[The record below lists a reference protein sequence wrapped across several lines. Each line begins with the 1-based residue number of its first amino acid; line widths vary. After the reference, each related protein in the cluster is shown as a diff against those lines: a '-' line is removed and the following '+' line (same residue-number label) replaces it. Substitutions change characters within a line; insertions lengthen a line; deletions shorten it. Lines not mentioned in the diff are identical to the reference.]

1 MSMLTPPE
9 MGGPYRI
16 KGTKYPRMRRNRRR
30 RKVLAVIGAVLA
42 VAVVGVGTLQLVDVF
57 AGGDEEKSVQAGKS
71 EDCRAGNAGAKSGE
85 GRTPEAPEKTGKAG
99 KAGKAG
105 EAGKRGKAGRPA
117 ELPAPARVEVN
128 VLNAT
133 TRTGLAQ
140 KTADE
145 LEKRGFTIGKV
156 ANAPA
161 EYDKKVSGPGVLLGA
176 PGTVDGELKVLGTQ
190 LAEAEAKAVERKGAV
205 VDLIIGDG
213 FRGLAKPAEAKAALK
228 ALAEP
233 SPKPSTCR

>member
-1 MSMLTPPE
+1 MLTPPE

-30 RKVLAVIGAVLA
+30 RKVLPLLGAVLA
-42 VAVVGVGTLQLVDVF
+42 VAVAGWGTVQLVDVF
-57 AGGDEEKSVQAGKS
+57 TGGEEEKTVRAGKS
-71 EDCRAGNAGAKSGE
+71 EDCGARDTGAKSGE
-85 GRTPEAPEKTGKAG
+85 GRKPGEPGRPERAG
-99 KAGKAG
+99 K
-105 EAGKRGKAGRPA
+105 PL

-145 LEKRGFTIGKV
+145 LEKRGFKIGKV

-161 EYDKKVSGPGVLLGA
+161 QYDKKVPGAGVLLGA
-176 PGTVDGELKVLGTQ
+176 PATVNGELKVLGAQ
-190 LAEAEAKAVERKGAV
+190 LAEAKPKAVERKGAV

-213 FRGLAKPAEAKAALK
+213 FRGLTKPAEAKAALK
-228 ALAEP
+228 ALATP
-233 SPKPSTCR
+233 SPKPGACR

>member
-30 RKVLAVIGAVLA
+30 RKVLALLGAVLA
-42 VAVVGVGTLQLVDVF
+42 VAVVGWGTLQLVDVF
-57 AGGDEEKSVQAGKS
+57 AGGDEEKSVQADKP
-71 EDCRAGNAGAKSGE
+71 EDCGAQDTGAKSGE
-85 GRTPEAPEKTGKAG
+85 GKKPEQPEK
-99 KAGKAG
+99 
-105 EAGKRGKAGRPA
+105 PA

-140 KTADE
+140 TTADE
-145 LEKRGFTIGKV
+145 LEKRGFKIGKV

-161 EYDKKVSGPGVLLGA
+161 EYDKKVPGPGMLLGA

-190 LAEAEAKAVERKGAV
+190 LAKAEPKAVERKGAV
-205 VDLIIGDG
+205 VDLIIGED
-213 FRGLAKPAEAKAALK
+213 FRGLTKPAEAKAALK
-228 ALAEP
+228 ALATPTEA
-233 SPKPSTCR
+233 KPGGCG